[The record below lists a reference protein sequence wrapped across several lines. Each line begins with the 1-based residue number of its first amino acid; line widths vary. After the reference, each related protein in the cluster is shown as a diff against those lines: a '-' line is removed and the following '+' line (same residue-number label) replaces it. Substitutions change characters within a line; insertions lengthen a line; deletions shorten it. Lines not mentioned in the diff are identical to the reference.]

1 MSLLATDSP
10 KQGRAYPVAAEPL
23 VVLVRDALDGP
34 VVARE
39 RVTLPDMAELI
50 SEVWRDGCLR
60 QGHPEVP
67 LEDLV
72 VSIHPKLKHD
82 ATGRCVGFDLEVRL
96 PGGRAVRRSYS
107 IYSLSGVAMRAMK
120 RLQDAGRL
128 EASSKCFY
136 GVGVEPGSRAAPVAS
151 TGVVLEVA
159 EKRASLTFRRVPI
172 QPLRERAERRDLEDD
187 SLFPVFYTRAALAKA
202 ERFARRGAAADP
214 PAESGGV
221 LVGSLCSSPCGE
233 FFAVVTDVLEAVEC
247 EETTFS
253 LSYSDRTWG
262 RIQNILRAR
271 QAAHPER
278 AERMLGQTHGHNFLP
293 HDKTCAECEKQATCP
308 LTSVFLSQD
317 DQNWSRAVFHQ
328 QPWQLCHIYG
338 LSARRE
344 PVQTLYGVQDGRLQ
358 ARGYYV
364 LPDFDPEPCEN
375 PSASG
380 SPGAEP
386 GKEPVCPKPRR
397 T

>member
-1 MSLLATDSP
+1 MSLLAAEAPTL
-10 KQGRAYPVAAEPL
+10 GRAYPAAAEPL
-23 VVLVRDALDGP
+23 VVLVRTALDGP

-50 SEVWRDGCLR
+50 SEFWRDGCLR
-60 QGHPEVP
+60 QGQPDVP
-67 LEDLV
+67 LEGLAV
-72 VSIHPKLKHD
+72 RILPKFKRED
-82 ATGRCVGFDLEVRL
+82 KGRCAGFDLEVTH
-96 PGGRAVRRSYS
+96 PDGRTVRRAYS
-107 IYSLSGVAMRAMK
+107 IYSLRAVASRVAQQLRDSG
-120 RLQDAGRL
+120 LIEAG
-128 EASSKCFY
+128 AKFFY
-136 GVGVEPGSRAAPVAS
+136 GVGVEPQSRLGAAAPS
-151 TGVVLEVA
+151 GILLEVA
-159 EKRASLTFRRVPI
+159 EKRTPLTYRRVAL
-172 QPLRERAERRDLEDD
+172 QPLLERAERRDLDDD

-262 RIQNILRAR
+262 RIQAILRAR
-271 QAAHPER
+271 QAAHPAR

-293 HDKTCAECEKQATCP
+293 HDKTCPECEKQATCP

-364 LPDFDPEPCEN
+364 IPDFHPEPCED
-375 PSASG
+375 PSASAK
-380 SPGAEP
+380 PDADP
-386 GKEPVCPKPRR
+386 GKEP
-397 T
+397 